1 MPVVGAVHCIISG
14 RMRKPLPND
23 MWADKG
29 YLSVQLRVLI
39 QALYVDLQDRV
50 ELLRVFPEHEMP
62 AHQLSLGVWEMLLQ
76 T

>member
-1 MPVVGAVHCIISG
+1 MPVAGAVHCIISG